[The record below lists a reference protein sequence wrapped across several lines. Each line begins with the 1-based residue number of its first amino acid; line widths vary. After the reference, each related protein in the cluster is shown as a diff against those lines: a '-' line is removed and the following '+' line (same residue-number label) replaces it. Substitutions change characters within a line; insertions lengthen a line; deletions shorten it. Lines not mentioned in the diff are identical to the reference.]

1 MAKAVC
7 AGAPSGRL
15 DHWHDIRWAGCVG
28 NVRRLQSRIVK
39 ATKKGRWGKV
49 KALQWLLTH
58 SFSGKAVAV
67 RRVTENHGKKTA
79 GVDGIIWSTPDD
91 KRRAI
96 DSLNRRGYAPQP
108 LRRIY
113 IPKRSGTQKLR
124 PLGIPCMRDRAM
136 QALHLLA
143 LEPVSETLADTNS
156 YGFRRDRST
165 ADAIEQCFKV
175 LSKKNAPQWI
185 LEGDIKACFDEISH
199 SWLAAHVPTDKVVLQ
214 KWLDAGYLEKQQYFL
229 TTAGTPQGG
238 IISPALANW
247 ALDGLQRK
255 LEATLGDRRYIGG
268 ERIRLKVNFVRYA
281 DDFVITGHSKEFL
294 ETEVKPLVE
303 AFLRER
309 GLTLSQEKTKI
320 THISEGFD
328 FLGQNVRKYKNG
340 KLFIKPSK
348 ANVQRFLEK
357 VRSVIK
363 DNATATQLNLIRQ
376 LNPIITGWA
385 TYHRHIVAKD
395 TYGTVDS
402 YIWEAL
408 WKWSRRRHSRKRKTW
423 IKAKYFHSIAARTWI
438 FGTYSEE
445 NGHDSEHRLIRLA
458 KASDIQIRRHVKIQD
473 AANPFDPQWERYFE
487 DRQGLKMLHALKGRG
502 SLIRLWLDQDK
513 SCGLCRQRITT
524 DTGWDVHHIVRR
536 VDGGPSTLANL
547 VMLHPNCHR
556 QVHSRGL
563 TVSKP
568 APFSGL

>member
-1 MAKAVC
+1 MARAVC
-7 AGAPSGRL
+7 AGAPSGRP
-15 DHWHDIRWAGCVG
+15 DHWHDIKWASCLG

-39 ATKKGRWGKV
+39 ATKEGRWGKV

-67 RRVTENHGKKTA
+67 RRVTENHGKKTP

-96 DSLNRRGYAPQP
+96 DTLNRRGYAPQP

-113 IPKRSGTQKLR
+113 IPKRSGSQKLR

-136 QALHLLA
+136 QALHLIA
-143 LEPVSETLADTNS
+143 LEPVSETVADTKS

-175 LSKKNAPQWI
+175 LSKKNAPQWV

-199 SWLAAHVPTDKVVLQ
+199 SWLAAHVPTDKAVLQ
-214 KWLDAGYLEKQQYFL
+214 RWLDAGYLEKQQYFL

-247 ALDGLQRK
+247 ALDGLQCK
-255 LEATLGDRRYIGG
+255 LEETLGDRRYVEGQ
-268 ERIRLKVNFVRYA
+268 RISLKVNFVRYA

-294 ETEVKPLVE
+294 ESEVKPLVE

-328 FLGQNVRKYKNG
+328 FLGQNIRKYKNG

-348 ANVQRFLEK
+348 ANVQHLLEK
-357 VRSVIK
+357 VRTVIK
-363 DNATATQLNLIRQ
+363 GNAAAKQVNLIRQ

-385 TYHRHIVAKD
+385 DYHRHIVAKD
-395 TYGTVDS
+395 TYGKVDS
-402 YIWEAL
+402 HIWEAL
-408 WKWSRRRHSRKRKTW
+408 WKWGRRRHSRKCKTW
-423 IKAKYFHSIAARTWI
+423 IKAKYFHSIDAKAWI
-438 FGTYSEE
+438 FAAYSEE
-445 NGHDSEHRLIRLA
+445 KGPDGKHRLIRLA
-458 KASDIQIRRHVKIQD
+458 KASDTPIRRHVKIQD
-473 AANPFDPQWERYFE
+473 AANPFDPEWEGYFE
-487 DRQGLKMLHALKGRG
+487 DRQGLKMLHTLKGRG

-513 SCGLCRQRITT
+513 SCGFCRQRITT

-536 VDGGPSTLANL
+536 VDGGPSTLSNL

-556 QVHSRGL
+556 QIHSRGL
-563 TVSKP
+563 KVSKP
-568 APFSGL
+568 APFPKL